1 MEYTINGN
9 IVDVINKKIFP
20 GEILVKGRKIVKI
33 SLTRNTQNV
42 FIIPGLIDAHIHIE
56 SSMLVP
62 SEFSRLAVRHGTI
75 AVISDPHEI
84 TNVLGIEGI
93 KFMYL
98 NGKKVPFKFYFGVP
112 SCVPATNFETAGGK
126 LSEKEIE
133 ELFLNYKFKYLA
145 EVMNF
150 PGVIAGEKNI
160 IAKIN
165 IAKKYNR
172 KIDGHAPGLTGENLK
187 KYVSQGITT
196 DHESTLIEEGREKI
210 ILGMNILI
218 REGSAAKNFSELI
231 PLIKEY
237 PSNIMLCTDD
247 LHPNDLENG
256 HINRLIKK
264 GINMGYDLFD
274 MLRAATLNPTIHYN
288 LDIGLLRENDP
299 ADFVIINNPDSFS
312 IIATFIEGKKV
323 YENGKSK
330 IKHEMAED
338 RNVFNC
344 NKIKINQLEVPARS
358 DKIKVIEAFDGQLF
372 TKELITSATIK
383 DGKII
388 SDIKNDIL
396 KVVVYNRYCKSNPA
410 VSFIK
415 GFRLKKGAIASTI
428 AHDSHNI
435 IAVGVKDEDI
445 VNAINRLIEIKGGI
459 LLNDGDK
466 FEEIQLSVAGLLTYK
481 DGIKVAKEYRKMNN
495 KVRLLGSS
503 LRAPFM
509 TLSFMALLVIPEL
522 KLSDK
527 GLFDVRKFSFTDF
540 YYQGEE

>member
-1 MEYTINGN
+1 MKYTISGN

-20 GEILVKGRKIVKI
+20 GKILVKDGKIVKI
-33 SLTRNTQNV
+33 SLTRNTQKV
-42 FIIPGLIDAHIHIE
+42 FIIPGLIDSHIHIE

-75 AVISDPHEI
+75 AAVSDPHEI

-93 KFMYL
+93 KFMLL
-98 NGKKVPFKFYFGVP
+98 NGGKVPFKFYFGVP
-112 SCVPATNFETAGGK
+112 SCVPATNFETTGGK
-126 LSEKEIE
+126 LDEKEIE

-150 PGVIAGEKNI
+150 QGVINDDENI
-160 IAKIN
+160 IAKIK

-172 KIDGHAPGLTGENLK
+172 QIDGHAPGLTGKNLK

-196 DHESTLIEEGREKI
+196 DHECTSIEEGREKI
-210 ILGMNILI
+210 LRGMNILI
-218 REGSAAKNFSELI
+218 REGSAAKNFNDLI

-237 PSNIMLCTDD
+237 PSKIMLCTDD
-247 LHPNDLENG
+247 LHPDDLENG

-264 GINMGYDLFD
+264 GVDMGYDLFD
-274 MLRAATLNPTIHYN
+274 MLRAATLNPSVHYKLN
-288 LDIGLLRENDP
+288 TGILKENDP
-299 ADFVIINNPDSFS
+299 ADFVIINSFEDFS
-312 IIATFIEGKKV
+312 IIATYIEGEKV
-323 YENGKSK
+323 YENGKTK
-330 IKHEMAED
+330 IARVIVEN

-344 NKIKINQLEVPARS
+344 DKITIKQLEVPAKS
-358 DKIKVIEAFDGQLF
+358 DKIKVIEAFDGQLY
-372 TKELITSATIK
+372 TKELITLATIK
-383 DGKII
+383 DGKVI
-388 SDIKNDIL
+388 SNIKNDIL
-396 KVVVYNRYCKSNPA
+396 KIVVYNRYNKSNPA

-435 IAVGVKDEDI
+435 IAVGVKDIDI
-445 VNAINRLIEIKGGI
+445 ANAINRIIEIRGGI
-459 LLNDGDK
+459 LLTNGSK

-481 DGIKVAKEYRKMNN
+481 DGLQIAKEYREMNN
-495 KVRLLGSS
+495 KVKLLGSS

-527 GLFDVRKFSFTDF
+527 GLFDVRKFNFTDL

>member
-1 MEYTINGN
+1 MKYTISGN

-20 GEILVKGRKIVKI
+20 GKILVKDGKIEKI
-33 SLTRNTQNV
+33 SLTRNTQKV
-42 FIIPGLIDAHIHIE
+42 FIIPGLIDSHIHIE

-75 AVISDPHEI
+75 AAVSDPHEI

-93 KFMYL
+93 KFMLL
-98 NGKKVPFKFYFGVP
+98 NGGKVPFKFYFGVP
-112 SCVPATNFETAGGK
+112 SCVPATNFETTGGK
-126 LSEKEIE
+126 LDEKEVE

-150 PGVIAGEKNI
+150 QGVINDDENI
-160 IAKIN
+160 IAKIK

-172 KIDGHAPGLTGENLK
+172 QIDGHAPGLTGENLK

-196 DHESTLIEEGREKI
+196 DHECTSIEEGREKI
-210 ILGMNILI
+210 LRGMNILI
-218 REGSAAKNFSELI
+218 REGSAAKNFNDLI

-237 PSNIMLCTDD
+237 PSKIMLCTDD
-247 LHPNDLENG
+247 LHPDDLENG

-264 GINMGYDLFD
+264 GVDMGYDLFD
-274 MLRAATLNPTIHYN
+274 MLRAATLNPTVHYKLN
-288 LDIGLLRENDP
+288 TGLLKENDP
-299 ADFVIINNPDSFS
+299 ADFVIINSFDDFS
-312 IIATFIEGKKV
+312 IIATYIEGKKV
-323 YENGKSK
+323 YENGKTK
-330 IKHEMAED
+330 ITRVIVEN

-344 NKIKINQLEVPARS
+344 DKITIKQLEVPAKS
-358 DKIKVIEAFDGQLF
+358 DKIKVIEAFDGQLY

-383 DGKII
+383 DGKVI
-388 SDIKNDIL
+388 SNIKNDIL
-396 KVVVYNRYCKSNPA
+396 KIVVYNRYNKSNPA

-435 IAVGVKDEDI
+435 IAVGVKDIDI
-445 VNAINRLIEIKGGI
+445 ANAINRIIEIRGGI
-459 LLNDGDK
+459 LLTNGSK
-466 FEEIQLSVAGLLTYK
+466 FEEIKLSVAGLLTYK
-481 DGIKVAKEYRKMNN
+481 DGLKIAKEYREMNN

-527 GLFDVRKFSFTDF
+527 GLFDVRKFNFTDL

>member
-20 GEILVKGRKIVKI
+20 GIIRVKGKRIVKI
-33 SLTRNTQNV
+33 SLTRNPQNI

-75 AVISDPHEI
+75 AAVSDPHEI
-84 TNVLGIEGI
+84 ANVLGIEGI
-93 KFMYL
+93 KFMHL
-98 NGKKVPFKFYFGVP
+98 NGEKVPFKFYFGVP
-112 SCVPATNFETAGGK
+112 SCVPATDFETNGGK
-126 LSEKEIE
+126 LDKKEIE

-150 PGVIAGEKNI
+150 PGVIAGDKNI
-160 IAKIN
+160 IAKIR
-165 IAKKYNR
+165 IARKLKKQ
-172 KIDGHAPGLTGENLK
+172 IDGHAPGLTGKNLK

-196 DHESTLIEEGREKI
+196 DHESILIEEGREKI
-210 ILGMNILI
+210 LSGMNILI
-218 REGSAAKNFSELI
+218 REGSAAKNFNELI

-237 PSNIMLCTDD
+237 PANIMLCSDD
-247 LHPNDLENG
+247 LHPDDLADG

-264 GINMGYDLFD
+264 GIDSGYDLFD
-274 MLRAATLNPTIHYN
+274 MLRAATLNPKIHYN
-288 LDIGLLRENDP
+288 LDTGLLRENDP
-299 ADFVIINNPDSFS
+299 ADFVLIDNTDNFS
-312 IIATFIEGKKV
+312 IIATYIEGKKV
-323 YENGKSK
+323 YENGKIK
-330 IKHEMAED
+330 IKHIMAED

-344 NKIKINQLEVPARS
+344 DRIKVRQLKVHARS
-358 DKIKVIEAFDGQLF
+358 ARIKVMEVFDGKLY
-372 TKELITSATIK
+372 TKKLITSANIK

-388 SDIKNDIL
+388 SDINNDVL
-396 KVVVYNRYCKSNPA
+396 KIVVYNRYYKSMPA
-410 VSFIK
+410 ISFIK
-415 GFRLKKGAIASTI
+415 GFKLKKGAIASTI

-445 VNAINRLIEIKGGI
+445 ANAINRLIKIRGGI
-459 LLNDGDK
+459 LLTDGDK
-466 FEEIQLSVAGLLTYK
+466 FQEIQLSVAGLMTYK
-481 DGIKVAKEYRKMNN
+481 DGIQVAKEFREIND

-522 KLSDK
+522 KLSDR
-527 GLFDVRKFSFTDF
+527 GLFDVRKFNFTDLF
-540 YYQGEE
+540 YQGLE